1 MSTPTWRAFH
11 FTASILRS
19 ISGTLFSFIQPVS
32 IEHLLC
38 FSQSKR
44 WGGSNEYNKPTI
56 SLFME
61 KHSRGGKTDSKQ
73 RSVDML
79 MVISPVEKNEA
90 GKGEKECQD
99 LAEGVIM
106 VGL

>member
-1 MSTPTWRAFH
+1 
-11 FTASILRS
+11 
-19 ISGTLFSFIQPVS
+19 
-32 IEHLLC
+32 
-38 FSQSKR
+38 
-44 WGGSNEYNKPTI
+44 
-56 SLFME
+56 ME